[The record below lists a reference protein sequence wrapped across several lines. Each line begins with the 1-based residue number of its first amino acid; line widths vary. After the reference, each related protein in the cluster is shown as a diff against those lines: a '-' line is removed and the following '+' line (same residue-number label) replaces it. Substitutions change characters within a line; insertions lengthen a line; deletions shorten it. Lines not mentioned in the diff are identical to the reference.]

1 MLTFFG
7 SKLSTLS
14 WACCFPIAFP
24 VPEYVKK
31 QRQKQKNHPSVVSHQ
46 LRILYLLGRLW
57 GKMSLFRILTAQ
69 HLLGAYV
76 IQLHFF
82 QPVPLNFFFSE
93 IITPVLIDLL
103 ISNMCLSH
111 KILSSAHYIS
121 FTRIPH
127 RSLLSPEPSPPTTST
142 MNPSLVFHPQ
152 HRFLGLGLLSSSF
165 RVQFQKES
173 C

>member
-1 MLTFFG
+1 
-7 SKLSTLS
+7 
-14 WACCFPIAFP
+14 
-24 VPEYVKK
+24 
-31 QRQKQKNHPSVVSHQ
+31 
-46 LRILYLLGRLW
+46 
-57 GKMSLFRILTAQ
+57 MSLFRILTAQ

-121 FTRIPH
+121 YVFAEVCLGPH
-127 RSLLSPEPSPPTTST
+127 AVPPRFPFRTEGYILPNAGNAVSKQSSVVSPLWELLQLKRVAPAKGSPHLKSAYIH
-142 MNPSLVFHPQ
+142 F
-152 HRFLGLGLLSSSF
+152 
-165 RVQFQKES
+165 
-173 C
+173 